1 MPRISLPRA
10 MAAAGGSVLLL
21 AAGAIL
27 AMPAPPVAADAC
39 PPNATKDYR
48 TGVCM
53 PVPPSDVI
61 EETTPVG
68 GGLPEIDGVPC
79 TGQNSYECI
88 GLAEEAEAAGP
99 TAGPTPGR
107 TMTESNTP

>member
-1 MPRISLPRA
+1 